1 MFKVVIITPEKRAFD
16 GEARFV
22 EFRTIEGAM
31 GTLQKRSPLLAAM
44 AISELE
50 LEDGNGGKQTFAVHG
65 GIAEFS
71 NNTFMV
77 LSDAAEKSEEIDVER
92 ARRALEQA
100 KVELEGTENEIQRRQ
115 AEGKVQ
121 RALTRLKVANKK

>member
-1 MFKVVIITPEKRAFD
+1 MFKVVIITPEKRVFD
-16 GEARFV
+16 GEARFA

-50 LEDGNGGKQTFAVHG
+50 LEDYNGKKQTFAVHG

-71 NNTFMV
+71 NNTFVV
-77 LSDAAEKSEEIDVER
+77 LSDAAEKFEEIDVER
-92 ARRALEQA
+92 AKRALKQA
-100 KVELEGTENEIQRRQ
+100 KAELEGTKNEIQRRQ
-115 AEGKVQ
+115 AEGKAQ

>member
-1 MFKVVIITPEKRAFD
+1 MFRVVIITPEKHVFD

-22 EFRTIEGAM
+22 EFKTIEGAM
-31 GTLQKRSPLLAAM
+31 GTLQNRSPLLAAM

-50 LEDGNGGKQTFAVHG
+50 LEDDEGKRQVFAIYG

-71 NNTFMV
+71 NNKFVV
-77 LSDAAEKSEEIDVER
+77 LSDAAERAEEIDLER

-100 KVELEGTENEIQRRQ
+100 KLELEGTEDEIHSRQ
-115 AEGKVQ
+115 AEGNVQ
-121 RALTRLKVANKK
+121 RALTRLKVAQKK